1 MQPKKITETIQI
13 YDDFDTSKDEV
24 QDISTFAQ
32 TLIEEWNE
40 TIKIPLYPEQLAE
53 ILEDTKI
60 VHQTITQS
68 ETQPL
73 SSDQQFQTKQA
84 ESTDVFFRHLNSDI
98 QASQQF
104 LIIDK
109 IGEGG
114 MGFVLLGQ
122 QKIPMREVAIK
133 RLKKPSRLLCRL
145 LIEEA
150 MTMGALEHPNIIPVH
165 AVSINGS
172 HGPEVIM
179 KRVQGETLKEL
190 LGGKP
195 IDISQ
200 PQMGGLRSILN
211 ILIHVCHAL
220 EYAHSKHIYHR
231 DIKPENI
238 MVGEFGE
245 IYLLDWGIALNKGKS
260 HEIITDN
267 SIHIVGTP
275 SYMAPEMLSGKPNDV
290 TESTDVFL
298 LGATLYEIL
307 TGKVLYSDSDL
318 DKTLIQVSAC
328 NVPSFEATSVP
339 HELIEICKTA
349 LRKDKRERYQH
360 ISKMRIELELFMLR
374 SEAYRLRDQSILSL
388 KHLEESVKTL
398 QNPEML
404 PPDVYQYFSE
414 ARFGFEQALQIV
426 ENCPGCI
433 DNLQKTLEIMTGL
446 FLDINDLNSA
456 QSLIASLP
464 QKNEQLEKRVR
475 KVRKY
480 LKERVE
486 RERKYKELEAK
497 YDKAHSHKERMM
509 LAKAMGIAIPLLIMC
524 AMLYDFIYQP
534 PVTPERLLITM
545 GSIFAVVVLATI
557 IGRKTLLV
565 NATGRRAVVSLGT
578 GSFSFILVSLI
589 GIKYHLEGNIVMMLD
604 QLIVALTFAC
614 LYPTI
619 RTAGYIALVSLGALV
634 ISLIEPEYT
643 HNALLILGLITVHL
657 TLKDWSREDWGEDDN
672 DNSVITKM

>member
-1 MQPKKITETIQI
+1 MQPKKTTETIQI

-40 TIKIPLYPEQLAE
+40 TIKIPLYPEQLKEEQENIANSN
-53 ILEDTKI
+53 
-60 VHQTITQS
+60 QTITES

-73 SSDQQFQTKQA
+73 SSHQQFQSNQT
-84 ESTDVFFRHLNSDI
+84 ENTDVFFRHLNSEI
-98 QASQQF
+98 QTSQQVF
-104 LIIDK
+104 IIDK

-165 AVSINGS
+165 AVTINGE

-190 LGGKP
+190 LMGKP

-200 PQMGGLRSILN
+200 PQLGGLRSILN

-220 EYAHSKHIYHR
+220 EYAHSKNIYHR

-245 IYLLDWGIALNKGKS
+245 IYLLDWGIALNKRKNQEVNS
-260 HEIITDN
+260 DN
-267 SIHIVGTP
+267 SVHIVGTP
-275 SYMAPEMLSGKPNDV
+275 SYMAPEMLSGKTYDV

-318 DKTLIQVSAC
+318 DKTLAKAYAC
-328 NVPSFEATSVP
+328 NVPSFEGTSVP
-339 HELIEICKTA
+339 NELIEICKKA
-349 LRKDKRERYQH
+349 LRRDISERFQH
-360 ISKMRIELELFMLR
+360 ISEMRIELELFMLR
-374 SEAYRLRDQSILSL
+374 IEAYRLRDQSIQSL
-388 KHLEESVKTL
+388 MELEESVTRL

-404 PPDVYQYFSE
+404 PPDVYQFFSE

-446 FLDINDLNSA
+446 FLDIKDLNSA
-456 QSLIASLP
+456 QSLIVSLP
-464 QKNEQLEKRVR
+464 QKNEKLEKRVR
-475 KVRKY
+475 KVQKY
-480 LKERVE
+480 LKERLE
-486 RERKYKELEAK
+486 KERKYKELEAK
-497 YDKAHSHKERMM
+497 YDNAHSHKERMM
-509 LAKAMGIAIPLLIMC
+509 LAKSMGIAIPLLIMC

-534 PVTPERLLITM
+534 PVTPQRLLITM
-545 GSIFAVVVLATI
+545 GSIFGVVVLATI

-565 NATGRRAVVSLGT
+565 NATGRRAVVSLGA

-619 RTAGYIALVSLGALV
+619 RTAGYIASVSLGALLV
-634 ISLIEPEYT
+634 SLIEPEYT

-657 TLKDWSREDWGEDDN
+657 TFKDWSREDWGEDDN